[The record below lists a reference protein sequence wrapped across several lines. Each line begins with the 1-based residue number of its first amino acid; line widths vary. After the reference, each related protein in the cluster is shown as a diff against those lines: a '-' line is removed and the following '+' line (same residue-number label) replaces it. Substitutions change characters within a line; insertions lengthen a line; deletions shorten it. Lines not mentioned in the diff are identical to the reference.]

1 MEIYGD
7 TAAILSDTWRLV
19 GDNNPARCRHR
30 AHSGHGAPN
39 SGPTTLDG
47 SLGCKKAE
55 IFGDI
60 EEIYVDIAAIKGD
73 IQRIFRQTK
82 SP

>member
-1 MEIYGD
+1 MPPHADYTFTLYTHVSWWMRKWAQIPPRAAV
-7 TAAILSDTWRLV
+7 TARTVDMVR
-19 GDNNPARCRHR
+19 
-30 AHSGHGAPN
+30 
-39 SGPTTLDG
+39 PTTLDG

>member
-19 GDNNPARCRHR
+19 GDNNPASPR
-30 AHSGHGAPN
+30 AAVTARTVDMVR
-39 SGPTTLDG
+39 PTTLDG

-60 EEIYVDIAAIKGD
+60 EEIYVYIAAIKGD

>member
-19 GDNNPARCRHR
+19 GDNNPARCRVTAR
-30 AHSGHGAPN
+30 TVDMVR
-39 SGPTTLDG
+39 PTTLDG